1 MASAEVTKR
10 RAVKASARAPRV
22 LKQVR
27 SLPPDLKSATR
38 STSSMSPLGYL
49 VEENWETNAAESP
62 YSSKT
67 SSLET
72 REPKVLEEDE
82 NGVDSASS
90 KISFQNASKWD
101 DHSSYGAKKVLGLFN
116 TILSY
121 NKGDLAS
128 CVN

>member
-38 STSSMSPLGYL
+38 STSSMSPLGDL
-49 VEENWETNAAESP
+49 DEKNWEPNEAESP
-62 YSSKT
+62 YNSKT
-67 SSLET
+67 SSMES

-82 NGVDSASS
+82 NGVDSSS
-90 KISFQNASKWD
+90 SRISFQIESKWD
-101 DHSSYGAKKVLGLFN
+101 DHSSYGAKKVLELFK
-116 TILSY
+116 T
-121 NKGDLAS
+121 
-128 CVN
+128 VNLLTRVT

>member
-27 SLPPDLKSATR
+27 SLPLDFKLATS
-38 STSSMSPLGYL
+38 STSSSSMSPLGDL
-49 VEENWETNAAESP
+49 EEENWESNEAESP

-67 SSLET
+67 SSMET
-72 REPKVLEEDE
+72 RELKMEEDA

-90 KISFQNASKWD
+90 RISFQNESKWD
-101 DHSSYGAKKVLGLFN
+101 DHSSYGAKKVL
-116 TILSY
+116 
-121 NKGDLAS
+121 
-128 CVN
+128 